1 MTEKKKEI
9 KAKEMSRLE
18 DVEILGK
25 IYADGG
31 MTIGYNENVFVI
43 DFYDTPLYNKEKPQG
58 VRIFL
63 PVRITKQMVKKIE
76 KAIKSQEQKFGK
88 SGESVSSQP

>member
-1 MTEKKKEI
+1 MIEKKKEI
-9 KAKEMSRLE
+9 KAKEISRLK
-18 DVEILGK
+18 DVEITGR

-31 MTIGYNENVFVI
+31 MTIGYNEDVFII

-58 VRIFL
+58 VRILL

-76 KAIKSQEQKFGK
+76 KAIKSHEQKFG
-88 SGESVSSQP
+88 ESSESKMQKI